1 VSRAFFEQTANVES
15 PGMAAALGASAKNP
29 ADAGAAEVISKDP
42 RYASMLR
49 TTCVATMLKGGHA
62 VNALPQLAEAN
73 VNCRMA
79 PTASKAAVQETL
91 QKLAGDP
98 AVVAVVDTSTENRAS
113 PPSELR
119 PEVMGPV
126 EQLTREMFGNIP
138 VVPTM
143 STGATDS
150 RYFRAIGVPAFGL
163 SGLFSDPTVDA
174 RAHGRNERVRIEWYY
189 KAQEFLYQL
198 TRQLSSSVPV
208 P

>member
-1 VSRAFFEQTANVES
+1 
-15 PGMAAALGASAKNP
+15 
-29 ADAGAAEVISKDP
+29 
-42 RYASMLR
+42 MLR

-62 VNALPQLAEAN
+62 ANALPQLAEAN

-79 PTASKAAVQETL
+79 PTSSKASVQATL
-91 QKLAGDP
+91 QRVIGDP
-98 AVVAVVDTSTENRAS
+98 AVVAVLDTSKEDRAS
-113 PPSELR
+113 PPSEMR
-119 PEVMGPV
+119 PEVLGAV
-126 EQLTREMFGNIP
+126 EKLTKEMFGDIP

-150 RYFRAIGVPAFGL
+150 RYFRALGIPAFGV

-174 RAHGRNERVRIEWYY
+174 RAHGRDERVRIEWYY

-198 TRQLSSSVPV
+198 TRALSSSVPI